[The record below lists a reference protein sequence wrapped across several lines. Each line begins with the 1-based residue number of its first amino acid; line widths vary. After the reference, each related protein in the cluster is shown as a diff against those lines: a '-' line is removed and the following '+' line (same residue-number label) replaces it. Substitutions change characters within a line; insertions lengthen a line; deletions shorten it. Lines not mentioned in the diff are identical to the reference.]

1 MTDCLLSQR
10 RWRRKRL
17 DCDTGGL
24 NPFLLCFFVSSSF
37 FSLELVPS
45 VLFLFLKSFI
55 FWPES
60 LPLLTL
66 FCFLCLSNQTHEPAT
81 SSFFFS
87 FSFSFFCNEKKYTY
101 FNICHIYH
109 LFCFWVD
116 QIREPLSHI
125 FLFIY
130 LWDASS
136 ILIPLSIIQVSKTLV
151 YLLLSIYLF
160 YYYYYYMSFLLLYK
174 KVCLAIY

>member
-1 MTDCLLSQR
+1 M
-10 RWRRKRL
+10 
-17 DCDTGGL
+17 
-24 NPFLLCFFVSSSF
+24 
-37 FSLELVPS
+37 
-45 VLFLFLKSFI
+45 
-55 FWPES
+55 
-60 LPLLTL
+60 PLLTL
-66 FCFLCLSNQTHEPAT
+66 FCFLCLSDQTCEPAT
-81 SSFFFS
+81 SSSFFLFFFFPFVMGRS
-87 FSFSFFCNEKKYTY
+87 YTY

-136 ILIPLSIIQVSKTLV
+136 ILIPLSIIQGSKALV